1 MIDIA
6 ELLTV
11 ERICCNADVAS
22 KKRAFERLAE
32 ILAASDVAVHD
43 EREIFDALNGR
54 ERLGSTGLGHGVALP
69 HGRMPGLQQPLAAVL
84 TLTAGIDFDA
94 PDDQPVDL
102 LFGLLMPEDCNEQ
115 HLQILAALAGM
126 FSDAALRERL
136 QQCTDARALLAAIA
150 DWQAGAVPPKS
161 A

>member
-11 ERICCNADVAS
+11 ERISCNADIAS

-32 ILAASDVAVHD
+32 ILAAGGAAYD

-69 HGRMPGLQQPLAAVL
+69 HGRMEALQQPLAAVL
-84 TLTAGIDFDA
+84 TLASGVDFDA
-94 PDDQPVDL
+94 PDDQPVSL
-102 LFGLLMPEDCNEQ
+102 LFGLLMPQDCNEQ
-115 HLQILAALAGM
+115 HLQILATLAGM
-126 FSDAALRERL
+126 FSDTALRERL
-136 QQCTDARALLAAIA
+136 QQCVDADALLGAIA
-150 DWQAGAVPPKS
+150 EWQAATAPPHT